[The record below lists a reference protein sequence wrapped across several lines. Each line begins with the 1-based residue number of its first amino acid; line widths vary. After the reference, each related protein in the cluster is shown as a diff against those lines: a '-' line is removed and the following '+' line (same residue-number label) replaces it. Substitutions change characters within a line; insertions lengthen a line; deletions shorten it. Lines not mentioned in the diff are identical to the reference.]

1 MKLIRTL
8 LLLTI
13 LLPLTNYAQKTSIM
27 FTYSQSKFLF
37 SPGLEANYFFHP
49 KLGFQAGVSSY
60 FLDYNPE
67 QMVNINTGTRLRY
80 FGQFYNSNLGLCG
93 LLRNYKNF
101 KIGWTL
107 GWKMYFG
114 PNFQPLHFYESEG
127 YYIYYDYANGKFNH
141 GLDLGLM
148 LYGNKN
154 VAGIKFDTA
163 RNVFRFLLG
172 WSF

>member
-60 FLDYNPE
+60 FLDYNTKE
-67 QMVNINTGTRLRY
+67 DFLE
-80 FGQFYNSNLGLCG
+80 
-93 LLRNYKNF
+93 
-101 KIGWTL
+101 
-107 GWKMYFG
+107 
-114 PNFQPLHFYESEG
+114 H
-127 YYIYYDYANGKFNH
+127 
-141 GLDLGLM
+141 
-148 LYGNKN
+148 
-154 VAGIKFDTA
+154 
-163 RNVFRFLLG
+163 LLG
-172 WSF
+172 MQQAHTYYHLKLMIF